1 MSEVRS
7 ALWKAN
13 TDKQELIMEITTIGK
28 WKTTGEPHA
37 LSDRE
42 LEAALYA
49 VNDLTVKEI
58 AREMHIECGTVK
70 ARLDNARFKLGM
82 QKSLH
87 GLCAEII
94 RRGII
99 APLSASLS
107 VLLCVALVGVATTE
121 NRTAAPAQR
130 PVISR
135 TVRSTRN
142 EVIYA
147 MPA

>member
-1 MSEVRS
+1 
-7 ALWKAN
+7 
-13 TDKQELIMEITTIGK
+13 MEITTIGK

-107 VLLCVALVGVATTE
+107 VLLCVAMIGNATPEARVT
-121 NRTAAPAQR
+121 APAQR
-130 PVISR
+130 PSIAR
-135 TVRSTRN
+135 TLSTQRN
-142 EVIYA
+142 EVSYA
-147 MPA
+147 AIAA